1 LAAAREATFETRT
14 LATNAK
20 VARAAAHA
28 AKEAKEAEKA
38 KHGPPR
44 NPPPNLLTRP
54 HPHCVRSKQKMLTVA
69 KEQGLMLVKVSERTR
84 MGTAKTAAIA
94 ARKNMVERAG
104 TRVRGDARPT
114 KPHDHKPLAV
124 AAKAAAANAPVDA
137 PVPAPTPFALHMGAV
152 HDMLV
157 SAVGADAIDRQVHK
171 NKKAALARTSFDF
184 DGL

>member
-1 LAAAREATFETRT
+1 MCGRASDALAALTGRRPVGFRAPGYTITDGLFDV
-14 LATNAK
+14 LA
-20 VARAAAHA
+20 
-28 AKEAKEAEKA
+28 AEGFA
-38 KHGPPR
+38 YDSSVFPCP
-44 NPPPNLLTRP
+44 
-54 HPHCVRSKQKMLTVA
+54 A
-69 KEQGLMLVKVSERTR
+69 YFA
-84 MGTAKTAAIA
+84 AKTAAIA

-157 SAVGADAIDRQVHK
+157 SAVGADAIDRQVNK
-171 NKKAALARTSFDF
+171 NKKAALSRTSFDF